1 MPQLLEP
8 QVLGVVP
15 LHVLCWLPTGSV
27 PPHWGCKESPV
38 HVWVPDWFAH
48 ETLQGPQEPH
58 TPATGPKLGF
68 PPHVPLHP
76 LLQVLFEQVVAA
88 QVQLG
93 LHRETPMAWAL
104 AVLVIWGLLTGS
116 GLLVE
121 KQLLAAALRQ
131 FWIVMVNTELT
142 KLGGEG
148 VVMLLAVPKN
158 VTFVPA
164 IRVPLVAAVL
174 QLEAP
179 RGSAM
184 PGTYVSVH
192 QLILL
197 FKRE

>member
-1 MPQLLEP
+1 MPE
-8 QVLGVVP
+8 QVLAIQ
-15 LHVLCWLPTGSV
+15 L
-27 PPHWGCKESPV
+27 
-38 HVWVPDWFAH
+38 
-48 ETLQGPQEPH
+48 
-58 TPATGPKLGF
+58 
-68 PPHVPLHP
+68 
-76 LLQVLFEQVVAA
+76 
-88 QVQLG
+88 QLG
-93 LHRETPMAWAL
+93 LHRETPTAWAL